1 MPTYPIDID
10 PGQMLRWLKA
20 ESEAA
25 PGTFRISARRGEEVR
40 QLPAGGASHLGDVER
55 EDLSE
60 VATVATLEVAPV
72 HAHEGWLL
80 RIVVEDELGPRMLGA
95 AGEGEQA
102 IDLATFYSEYIR
114 PGRGIASVVA
124 DVDDTAGRHR
134 LNRLLAE
141 IEKNRH
147 VSAGPASS
155 AANPRKG
162 DKK

>member
-1 MPTYPIDID
+1 MPTYPIDIE
-10 PGQMLRWLKA
+10 PGQVLRWLKA

-25 PGTFRISARRGEEVR
+25 PGTFRISARRGAEVR
-40 QLPAGGASHLGDVER
+40 ELPASDASHLGDAEL

-80 RIVVEDELGPRMLGA
+80 RVVVEDELGPRMLGA
-95 AGEGEQA
+95 AGESEQA
-102 IDLATFYSEYIR
+102 IDLGTFYSEYIR

-124 DVDDTAGRHR
+124 EVEDTAARHR

-147 VSAGPASS
+147 VPAGPASS
-155 AANPRKG
+155 AAKPRKG
-162 DKK
+162 ERK